1 MNDTPTRKIKQRP
14 RIRLG
19 LVITILGLS
28 AFVLGVNPGL
38 FKMDRSPVV
47 GFVQIAVFLIGLAL
61 ICMGGYITLNTLWNG
76 REKSIGADIG
86 FRLVATGYVITVASG
101 MADILGFGTQTFPAI
116 PYFGIWQS
124 IGVISGIMIIAVG
137 FILLI
142 PFEDNQQ
149 SEV

>member
-1 MNDTPTRKIKQRP
+1 MDDTPTRKIKQRP

-38 FKMDRSPVV
+38 FRLDRSPVV

-61 ICMGGYITLNTLWNG
+61 ICMGGYITLNTLWSG

-137 FILLI
+137 FILMI

-149 SEV
+149 TEV

>member
-137 FILLI
+137 FILMI

-149 SEV
+149 TEV

>member
-38 FKMDRSPVV
+38 FKLDRSPVV
-47 GFVQIAVFLIGLAL
+47 GVVQIAVVLIGRAVIL
-61 ICMGGYITLNTLWNG
+61 MGGYITRNTLCNG
-76 REKSIGADIG
+76 REKS
-86 FRLVATGYVITVASG
+86 ATGYVITVASG

-149 SEV
+149 SEI